1 MRQPTRQPTRQ
12 PASDYASNI
21 SIADAASRIRR
32 ASRILVTSH
41 AKPDGDA
48 LGSAAAVVRA
58 AAAVGVPAEIWIGGP
73 IDPALLGA
81 IAPTPVRECRPEGG
95 DATPAGEFDTIV
107 VVDTGTYPQLE
118 PLSAWLR
125 SRRERVLGFDHH
137 ARGDEQVAA
146 SRIVDAACASTTE
159 LLVRLVEAL
168 GAPLGYG
175 GSGGDAR
182 GSIAEALFIGLA
194 TDTGWFRFAAAGP
207 RQFAIASRLLAEG
220 VDKDRL
226 YRELEQNQRPARLA
240 LLGRALASIE
250 TVPFGGEASL
260 GVAVM
265 TLARKDF
272 EETGGQTLDTA
283 GLVNEPLA
291 VAGIAASVL
300 LTESEP
306 GRVRASFRSASAA
319 GGGPAIDVNLL
330 AARFGGGG
338 HRAAAGAR
346 FELPFEEARRRVLE
360 AIAAGSDQPAASAG
374 GSVAGAGGDASAAG
388 VVRGVTE

>member
-1 MRQPTRQPTRQ
+1 MAAIPPRLAAAGFATGDSIMST
-12 PASDYASNI
+12 YASNL
-21 SIADAASRIRR
+21 SIDAAAARIRA

-73 IDPALLGA
+73 IDPSLLAA
-81 IAPTPVRECRPEGG
+81 IAPTPVRECPPGAG
-95 DATPAGEFDTIV
+95 DASPSGDFDTIV

-118 PLSAWLR
+118 PLAAWLR
-125 SRRERVLGFDHH
+125 PRREQVLGFDHH

-146 SRIVDAACASTTE
+146 SRIVDASCASTTE
-159 LLVRLVEAL
+159 LIARLVDAL
-168 GAPLGYG
+168 GVPLGHG
-175 GSGGDAR
+175 GGDAAR
-182 GSIAEALFIGLA
+182 GSIAEAVFIGLA

-207 RQFAIASRLLAEG
+207 RQFALASRLLAEG

-250 TVPFGGEASL
+250 RVPFGGDADL

-265 TLARKDF
+265 TLSRQDF
-272 EETGGQTLDTA
+272 EETGGATLDTA

-291 VAGIAASVL
+291 VRGIAASVL

-306 GRVRASFRSASAA
+306 GRVRASFRSASGD
-319 GGGPAIDVNLL
+319 GGEPAIDVNVL

-346 FELPFEEARRRVLE
+346 FDPPFAEARRRVLS
-360 AIAAGSDQPAASAG
+360 AIAE
-374 GSVAGAGGDASAAG
+374 GAGGAGGEAAAG
-388 VVRGVTE
+388 